1 MKMRRPSKV
10 ESWNKLVRDRI
21 PEIIKGTGKLPISRT
36 LNDEEFVAALKLKL
50 VQETSELI
58 LAEGLDIAGEI
69 ADVLEVVSA
78 LCDTL
83 GISQQEIDKVR
94 SSKAKARGTFR
105 DRVYLVETHDSVD

>member
-1 MKMRRPSKV
+1 MKMRRFSKV

-21 PEIIKGTGKLPISRT
+21 PEIIMGAGKMPITRR

-50 VQETSELI
+50 VEETNELI
-58 LAEGLDIAGEI
+58 LAEGLDIAGEV

-78 LCDTL
+78 FCDAL

-94 SSKAKARGTFR
+94 SCKAKARGTFR
-105 DRVYLVETHDSVD
+105 NRIYLVETHDSLN